1 MVRGKK
7 TDLKFCIERKSEFSK
22 KLSDCF
28 EKGKTLPFEEL
39 WGNRAQLELTDQEKQ
54 KYDIIQFSFV
64 MLNNEDKPLFIE
76 RGGESHRITTGGSIL
91 QSCSPVMSPP
101 GTFSPSMDDIKFYF
115 KQEVEIEHPKP
126 LNYKIDL
133 LGIARNVRKSIN
145 YYFYIFRV
153 KFPVRE
159 LNLSLKKDLDVTLGF
174 YDPNLKSQL
183 LKGKKVDLLVLK
195 ALSPSFQISS
205 SEVRGCILHTDVD
218 HTLRNMLF
226 ITKKPKIRE
235 KFVANTQKEGITVCL
250 VQLDYSLTERFPYT
264 LKGDNK
270 IAVKKI
276 LETIKIAKE
285 KKVDIVCFP
294 ELSFA
299 KEWVEGIK
307 SQCEDMIVICGSFYD
322 SKYNVCPI
330 IIDGKVSYCK
340 KCHPSIFE
348 EENGEGM
355 KQGDEILVFQTKCG
369 KISVLTCIDFEYERS
384 RVYEH
389 DVSLIINPRHD
400 IDREYT
406 FQKIDKDI
414 DLPDASNRSAFIL
427 QVNAATVKWGE
438 DKGGGGTCII
448 GYEKKYRLEKYK
460 KQRRKE

>member
-39 WGNRAQLELTDQEKQ
+39 WRNRAQLELTDQEKQ

-76 RGGESHRITTGGSIL
+76 RKEESHRITTGASIL

-101 GTFSPSMDDIKFYF
+101 GTFSPSMDDVKFYF
-115 KQEVEIEHPKP
+115 KQEVEIEHPKL

-195 ALSPSFQISS
+195 ALSPSFHVAP
-205 SEVRGCILHTDVD
+205 SEVEGCDLHVDSD
-218 HTLRNMLF
+218 HTLRDMLF
-226 ITKKPKIRE
+226 STKELEITPRYIADTVKDWIR
-235 KFVANTQKEGITVCL
+235 VCI
-250 VQLDYSLTERFPYT
+250 VQLDFSLDYYPPPNKFAHV
-264 LKGDNK
+264 LKEKDK
-270 IAVKKI
+270 IKEKVFDA
-276 LETIKIAKE
+276 LLIAKE
-285 KKVDIVCFP
+285 KNVDIICFP

-299 KEWVEGIK
+299 KEWVKDIK
-307 SQCEDMIVICGSFYD
+307 VLYPE
-322 SKYNVCPI
+322 I
-330 IIDGKVSYCK
+330 IIIGGSYY
-340 KCHPSIFE
+340 
-348 EENGEGM
+348 ENE
-355 KQGDEILVFQTKCG
+355 FN
-369 KISVLTCIDFEYERS
+369 TCPG
-384 RVYEH
+384 H
-389 DVSLIINPRHD
+389 N
-400 IDREYT
+400 RES
-406 FQKIDKDI
+406 Q
-414 DLPDASNRSAFIL
+414 
-427 QVNAATVKWGE
+427 
-438 DKGGGGTCII
+438 
-448 GYEKKYRLEKYK
+448 
-460 KQRRKE
+460 